1 MWDLGRLHLLT
12 TYPVVVAV
20 QVLSHVQL
28 SATPGTAAR
37 QVSLSF
43 TISWSLRKF
52 MSTESVILSNHLIL
66 CHPLLLSPS
75 IFPNIRVPSH
85 ELALRTR
92 QPKYWNISLSSEYSG
107 LISLRTGLISLQSK
121 GLSESPP
128 APWFEGINSSALS
141 LFYCPAF
148 ISVHDYWK
156 NHSFDYTD
164 ICRQS
169 DISAF

>member
-12 TYPVVVAV
+12 TCPVVVVAV
-20 QVLSHVQL
+20 QLLSHVQL

-66 CHPLLLSPS
+66 CRPLLLSPS

-92 QPKYWNISLSSEYSG
+92 QPKYWSFSISLSSENSG
-107 LISLRTGLISLQSK
+107 LTSLRTGLTSLLSK
-121 GLSESPP
+121 GFSRVFFNTTIPKHQFFGDWPSLWS
-128 APWFEGINSSALS
+128 NSH
-141 LFYCPAF
+141 
-148 ISVHDYWK
+148 IH
-156 NHSFDYTD
+156 
-164 ICRQS
+164 I
-169 DISAF
+169 

>member
-107 LISLRTGLISLQSK
+107 LISLRTGLTSVMSK
-121 GLSESPP
+121 GFSRVSFNTAIPKHQFFGTWPSLWS
-128 APWFEGINSSALS
+128 NSHIHTRL
-141 LFYCPAF
+141 LEKP
-148 ISVHDYWK
+148 
-156 NHSFDYTD
+156 
-164 ICRQS
+164 
-169 DISAF
+169 